1 MEDREIIELFF
12 ARQESALEET
22 GKKYGSILTHI
33 SENILR
39 DAQEAQECYND
50 MLLGAWNQIPPARP
64 DNLLAYLA
72 KCIRYISLGR
82 VDYRQAAKR
91 NAEIV
96 ELTQELENG
105 GFVSGME
112 DNRYEEGEIAGLIS
126 RFLKEKSYEKRVV
139 FMRRYWYGDTI
150 AEIAKQMQITQG
162 KVKTILFR
170 LRNELK
176 EYLIKEGVHI

>member
-1 MEDREIIELFF
+1 MEDKEIIELFF
-12 ARQESALEET
+12 AREEAALEET

-50 MLLGAWNQIPPARP
+50 TLLSAWNQIPPAKP

-82 VDYRQAAKR
+82 VDYHLAAKR

-96 ELTQELENG
+96 ELTQELENS
-105 GFVSGME
+105 GFVSGTMDAE
-112 DNRYEEGEIAGLIS
+112 LEEGELSRLIS
-126 RFLKEKSYEKRVV
+126 TFLREKSYEKRVI
-139 FMRRYWYGDTI
+139 FMRRYWYGDSI
-150 AEIAKQMQITQG
+150 ADIAKKMRITQG
-162 KVKTILFR
+162 KAKSILFR
-170 LRNELK
+170 IRNELK
-176 EYLIKEGVHI
+176 EYLIKEGVRI